1 MQISKED
8 ENKKIFKS
16 LDINVEYIKTKY
28 NLLINSDIVC
38 RNFTLNARGKQY
50 KAAILYIDGMVD
62 TNLLND
68 FILKPLML
76 RNENN
81 LFEGNQ
87 NKVVSEAIS
96 NNITVMKKI
105 FLGLAAALMLTACNE
120 NRQPEAM
127 TSVDSASVVTDL
139 MMSRRSIR
147 AYKDSVIS
155 RDTLNEILKCG
166 IHAPNGQ
173 NLQSYEIRVIDSP
186 ALIDSI
192 TQAVVK
198 DNPKIAERKGFK
210 NIFVNAPCVVCIA
223 YDTTY
228 DMAQI
233 DCGLLGENIILAAW
247 SRGIGSCCLGSSAR
261 WILDSP
267 SAKPYLDRMAF
278 SKNYK
283 LLYCIALGYPDES
296 PEAKPRRQDMIKFMD

>member
-1 MQISKED
+1 
-8 ENKKIFKS
+8 
-16 LDINVEYIKTKY
+16 
-28 NLLINSDIVC
+28 
-38 RNFTLNARGKQY
+38 
-50 KAAILYIDGMVD
+50 
-62 TNLLND
+62 
-68 FILKPLML
+68 
-76 RNENN
+76 
-81 LFEGNQ
+81 
-87 NKVVSEAIS
+87 
-96 NNITVMKKI
+96 MKKLL
-105 FLGLAAALMLTACNE
+105 LGIAAALSMTACNG
-120 NRQPEAM
+120 NKQQQQTADID
-127 TSVDSASVVTDL
+127 TASVVNDL

-155 RDTLNEILKCG
+155 RETLNEILKYG
-166 IHAPNGQ
+166 INAPNGQ

-198 DNPKIAERKGFK
+198 DNPKIAERDGFK

-223 YDTTY
+223 CDTQY

-247 SRGIGSCCLGSSAR
+247 AKGIGSCCLGSSVR

-278 SKNYK
+278 SKGYK
-283 LLYCIALGYPDES
+283 LLYCIALGYPAET
-296 PEAKPRRQDMIKFMD
+296 PKAKPRRDDMIKFMD

>member
-1 MQISKED
+1 
-8 ENKKIFKS
+8 
-16 LDINVEYIKTKY
+16 
-28 NLLINSDIVC
+28 
-38 RNFTLNARGKQY
+38 
-50 KAAILYIDGMVD
+50 
-62 TNLLND
+62 
-68 FILKPLML
+68 
-76 RNENN
+76 
-81 LFEGNQ
+81 
-87 NKVVSEAIS
+87 
-96 NNITVMKKI
+96 MKKLL
-105 FLGLAAALMLTACNE
+105 LGIAAALSMTACNE
-120 NRQPEAM
+120 NKQQQQTADID
-127 TSVDSASVVTDL
+127 TASVVNDL

-155 RDTLNEILKCG
+155 RETLNEILKYG
-166 IHAPNGQ
+166 INAPNGQ

-198 DNPKIAERKGFK
+198 DNPKIAERDGFK

-223 YDTTY
+223 CDTLY

-247 SRGIGSCCLGSSAR
+247 AKGIGSCCLGSSAR

-278 SKNYK
+278 SKGYK
-283 LLYCIALGYPDES
+283 LLYCIALGYPAET
-296 PEAKPRRQDMIKFMD
+296 PKAKPRRDDMIKFMD

>member
-1 MQISKED
+1 
-8 ENKKIFKS
+8 
-16 LDINVEYIKTKY
+16 
-28 NLLINSDIVC
+28 
-38 RNFTLNARGKQY
+38 
-50 KAAILYIDGMVD
+50 
-62 TNLLND
+62 
-68 FILKPLML
+68 
-76 RNENN
+76 
-81 LFEGNQ
+81 
-87 NKVVSEAIS
+87 
-96 NNITVMKKI
+96 MKKLL
-105 FLGLAAALMLTACNE
+105 LGIAAALSMTACNE
-120 NRQPEAM
+120 NKQQQQTADID
-127 TSVDSASVVTDL
+127 TASVVNDL

-155 RDTLNEILKCG
+155 RETLNEILKYG
-166 IHAPNGQ
+166 INAPNGQ

-198 DNPKIAERKGFK
+198 DNPKIAERDGFK

-223 YDTTY
+223 CDTQY

-247 SRGIGSCCLGSSAR
+247 AKGIGSCCLGSSAR

-278 SKNYK
+278 SKGYK
-283 LLYCIALGYPDES
+283 LLYCIALGYPAET
-296 PEAKPRRQDMIKFMD
+296 PKAKPRRDYMIKFMD

>member
-1 MQISKED
+1 M
-8 ENKKIFKS
+8 NK
-16 LDINVEYIKTKY
+16 
-28 NLLINSDIVC
+28 
-38 RNFTLNARGKQY
+38 
-50 KAAILYIDGMVD
+50 
-62 TNLLND
+62 
-68 FILKPLML
+68 
-76 RNENN
+76 
-81 LFEGNQ
+81 
-87 NKVVSEAIS
+87 
-96 NNITVMKKI
+96 MKKI

-120 NRQPEAM
+120 NRQSETAA
-127 TSVDSASVVTDL
+127 TVDSASVVTDL

-166 IHAPNGQ
+166 INAPNGQ

-210 NIFVNAPCVVCIA
+210 NIFVNAPCVICIA
-223 YDTTY
+223 YDTQY

-247 SRGIGSCCLGSSAR
+247 ARGIGSCCLGSSAR

-267 SAKPYLDRMAF
+267 SAKPFLDRMAF
-278 SKNYK
+278 SEGYN
-283 LLYCIALGYPDES
+283 LLYCIALGYPDEA
-296 PEAKPRRQDMIKFMD
+296 PEAKPRRDDMIRYIE

>member
-1 MQISKED
+1 M
-8 ENKKIFKS
+8 NH
-16 LDINVEYIKTKY
+16 
-28 NLLINSDIVC
+28 
-38 RNFTLNARGKQY
+38 
-50 KAAILYIDGMVD
+50 
-62 TNLLND
+62 
-68 FILKPLML
+68 
-76 RNENN
+76 
-81 LFEGNQ
+81 
-87 NKVVSEAIS
+87 
-96 NNITVMKKI
+96 MKKI

-120 NRQPEAM
+120 NRQPEAT
-127 TSVDSASVVTDL
+127 TSVDSVSVVTDL

-147 AYKDSVIS
+147 AYKDSAIS

-247 SRGIGSCCLGSSAR
+247 AKGIGSCCLGSSAR

-283 LLYCIALGYPDES
+283 LLYCIALGYPAES
-296 PEAKPRRQDMIKFMD
+296 PEAKPRRQDMIRFMD